1 VVKWRSNM
9 DALRNTRRPVWSQH
23 LADHQYTNTT
33 RFCPKRSIPAR
44 CQIAIGQLP
53 LPTSTRKG
61 LWPVEVRGRTT
72 RVLVR
77 RAGED
82 PAKWTPLHLTARA
95 APSSG
100 STTRRDTISS
110 LPRTHRNDSAKGI
123 SGSSRHSTFSAE
135 SRRKSGREEFPWKRF
150 PSTPWYIYPNF
161 LPLSST
167 TGRLAQ
173 WQGA

>member
-1 VVKWRSNM
+1 VKWRSNM

-135 SRRKSGREEFPWKRF
+135 NRRKSGREEFPWKRF
-150 PSTPWYIYPNF
+150 PSIFF
-161 LPLSST
+161 LFH
-167 TGRLAQ
+167 Q
-173 WQGA
+173 